1 MKIRVS
7 APSRL
12 HLGDID
18 PFGLGRFGFAPM
30 LALEKPRTL
39 VEASTSSSLD
49 VSGVDVEEAGL
60 YSERVLKAFKL
71 PGARVKVLSR
81 APRHSGFGSTTQ
93 LALSIGKAITLA
105 YERDVNSVELVEAL
119 KRTSTGG
126 VHTFQHGGFVVAGGL
141 KVARG
146 ERILDRAEALIPPLI
161 FQADVP
167 ETWHFVIVTPRKAAA
182 GPFGDAEEDAFK
194 RLHREQSPS
203 HLIHEAYFNL
213 MSKLVPSVLEKDA
226 EAFEEALTRIQV
238 LVGRMYQPVQ
248 GGVFNPASTWV
259 IPILRR
265 IGARGIGQ
273 SSWGPAVYAFAED
286 RRRAVL
292 MEKELREEVEGR
304 AEVFIAK
311 ADNSGVEASTLKTL
325 NGVA

>member
-18 PFGLGRFGFAPM
+18 PFGLGRFGYAPM
-30 LALEKPRTL
+30 LALEKPKTL
-39 VEASTSSSLD
+39 VEASACSSLD
-49 VSGVDVEEAGL
+49 VSGIDVEEARI

-81 APRHSGFGSTTQ
+81 APRHYGFGSTTQ

-105 YERDVNSVELVEAL
+105 YEKDVNSVELVEAL

-126 VHTFQHGGFVVAGGL
+126 LHTFQRGGFVVAGGL
-141 KVARG
+141 KVTRG
-146 ERILDRAEALIPPLI
+146 ERIFNRAEALIPPLI
-161 FQADVP
+161 LRADVP
-167 ETWHFVIVTPRKAAA
+167 EKWHFVIVKPLQAAA
-182 GPFGDAEEDAFK
+182 SPFGDAEEDAFK
-194 RLHREQSPS
+194 RLRREQAPS
-203 HLIHEAYFNL
+203 HLIHEAYFTL
-213 MSKLVPSVLEKDA
+213 TSKLVPSVIEKDA
-226 EAFEEALTRIQV
+226 EAFEEALTRIQL
-238 LVGRMYQPVQ
+238 LVGRIYQPVQ
-248 GGVFNPASTWV
+248 GGVFNPASAWV
-259 IPILRR
+259 IPIFRR

-286 RRRAVL
+286 RKRAA
-292 MEKELREEVEGR
+292 MIEKELREEVKGR

-311 ADNSGVEASTLKTL
+311 ANNSGVEASTLKT
-325 NGVA
+325 